1 MNEDLTLEK
10 KLEAMREKHRSLDRM
25 IDQLAASQSG
35 DQLQLFRLKREKLA
49 LRDQMARLEEM
60 LYPDIIA

>member
-1 MNEDLTLEK
+1 MNEELNIEK
-10 KLEAMREKHRSLDRM
+10 KLDALRDKHRSLDRM
-25 IDQLAASQSG
+25 IDQLIESQSA

-49 LRDQMARLEEM
+49 LRDKIAGLEEQ